1 MRTAISPRR
10 GPCGSLGRDCTWAS
24 AVHMSRIRFAFALAL
39 LLVFAQQ
46 GAMLHELSHVYRTGA
61 PELKNGATFL
71 DGKLCETCLAFA
83 QMANPASGTMFLP
96 PVVAA
101 SRHVSPEPEYSII
114 AAGAPAPRSRGPPIL
129 L

>member
-1 MRTAISPRR
+1 MRTAFLCSAAAVVASGRIASGRR
-10 GPCGSLGRDCTWAS
+10 
-24 AVHMSRIRFAFALAL
+24 VHMSRIRFVLTLAL

-61 PELKNGATFL
+61 TELKNDATLL
-71 DGKLCETCLAFA
+71 DGKVCETCLAFA
-83 QMANPASGTMFLP
+83 QAANPASGTMFMP

-101 SRHVSPEPEYSII
+101 TRYVSAEPQYSII
-114 AAGAPAPRSRGPPIL
+114 ATGAPAPRSRGPPIL

>member
-1 MRTAISPRR
+1 
-10 GPCGSLGRDCTWAS
+10 
-24 AVHMSRIRFAFALAL
+24 MSRTRCVLALAL

-46 GAMLHELSHVYRTGA
+46 GALLHELSHVYRTGA
-61 PELKNGATFL
+61 PELTSGAAYL

-83 QMANPASGTMFLP
+83 KAANPASGTLLVP
-96 PVVAA
+96 RIVAA
-101 SRHVSPEPEYSII
+101 VRHVSPDPEYSII

>member
-1 MRTAISPRR
+1 
-10 GPCGSLGRDCTWAS
+10 
-24 AVHMSRIRFAFALAL
+24 MSRTRCVLALAL

-46 GAMLHELSHVYRTGA
+46 GALLHELSHVYRTGA
-61 PELKNGATFL
+61 PELTSGAAYL

-83 QMANPASGTMFLP
+83 QAANPASGTLLVP
-96 PVVAA
+96 RIVAA
-101 SRHVSPEPEYSII
+101 VRHVSPDPEYSII

>member
-1 MRTAISPRR
+1 
-10 GPCGSLGRDCTWAS
+10 
-24 AVHMSRIRFAFALAL
+24 MSRIRFAFALAL

-46 GAMLHELSHVYRTGA
+46 GAVLHELSHVYRTGA
-61 PELKNGATFL
+61 PELKNEATL
-71 DGKLCETCLAFA
+71 IDGKLCETCLAFA
-83 QMANPASGTMFLP
+83 QATSPASGTMFVP

-101 SRHVSPEPEYSII
+101 VRHVSPEPEYSII